1 MNRHITFHFYSIIR
15 KISPVLGV
23 FFLTAGLYGGDLWND
38 AFVEMNT
45 KIDSAQADSLALD
58 SILTDTIV
66 YPGKPLL
73 KSLIIPG
80 WGQYDNKAPLWKIL
94 TFASIEIGSIL
105 SAYHFTNLGE
115 SSQLEYENFAD
126 DYWTLEKWYIFT
138 QSHTADL
145 GQYGIKLTG
154 GSHALQLF
162 LLTDSLVNVYGNNFI
177 SSNEIDGLYESI
189 ANGDVKVVRDHHF
202 YENVGK
208 YNQFT
213 GGWSDVDEYDLIE
226 KAVSDT
232 SIEMLVMTDLKDD
245 YLNMRFDSNQFK
257 LIAKYSVTALMFNHI
272 FAGLEAVLFAQK
284 KSKILQNTK
293 VSLFYNPQNRNG
305 LGGLSLTMVF

>member
-1 MNRHITFHFYSIIR
+1 
-15 KISPVLGV
+15 
-23 FFLTAGLYGGDLWND
+23 
-38 AFVEMNT
+38 
-45 KIDSAQADSLALD
+45 
-58 SILTDTIV
+58 
-66 YPGKPLL
+66 
-73 KSLIIPG
+73 
-80 WGQYDNKAPLWKIL
+80 
-94 TFASIEIGSIL
+94 
-105 SAYHFTNLGE
+105 
-115 SSQLEYENFAD
+115 
-126 DYWTLEKWYIFT
+126 
-138 QSHTADL
+138 
-145 GQYGIKLTG
+145 
-154 GSHALQLF
+154 
-162 LLTDSLVNVYGNNFI
+162 LVNVYGNNFI